1 MKRNLKMLSVI
12 GLAATTL
19 IACADTESE
28 GAQNGEAGGD
38 FDTSSNVH
46 VVTREMG
53 SGTRDAF
60 AEMTGLDDGDNDLID
75 PGATAQQGTNAV
87 NSTVADDLY
96 AIGYTSIGAVDDSLK
111 AISADGVDA
120 TEENI
125 LDGDYEIARNFNV
138 IIGEE
143 LSEVADDFWTF
154 MFSEEGQAIVA
165 EVGYISAE
173 TDAPA
178 YEGHDLDLSGSI
190 DVNGSTSVFPVV
202 EAIAEAYM
210 EIHPDVQIATHSTG
224 SGAGVTSAIE
234 GTSDIGMASREL
246 NDDELGEVTE
256 SRAVAV
262 DGIAVVTHPDN
273 PLDNLTMEQIADIF
287 RGDVSTWDEL
297 LDN

>member
-28 GAQNGEAGGD
+28 GAQNGESSGD
-38 FDTSSNVH
+38 FDSSSNVH

-60 AEMTGLDDGDNDLID
+60 AEMTGLVDGDNDLID

-96 AIGYTSIGAVDDSLK
+96 AIGYTSIGAVDDSLR
-111 AISADGVDA
+111 AVPVDDVDA

-143 LSEVADDFWTF
+143 LSETADDFWTF
-154 MFSEEGQAIVA
+154 MFSAEGQAIVE
-165 EVGYISAE
+165 EVGYIMAD

-178 YEGHDLDLSGSI
+178 YEGQDLDLSGSI
-190 DVNGSTSVFPVV
+190 DVNGSTSVYPVV

-210 EIHPDVQIATHSTG
+210 EIHSDVQIAVHSTG

-234 GTSDIGMASREL
+234 ATSDIGMASRDL
-246 NDDELGEVTE
+246 NDDEIGQVTE
-256 SRAVAV
+256 ARPVAL
-262 DGIAVVTHPDN
+262 DGIAVVVHPDN
-273 PLDNLTMEQIADIF
+273 PLEGVTMDQVADIF